1 MIPTC
6 PIFTYICA
14 LYKDDLGTWDK
25 YSQTVSQYFSISYK
39 GAQKLE
45 KPFFTLLKFAHL
57 NFFVIGKLPLR
68 IHNLHI

>member
-1 MIPTC
+1 MRTLQGRSW
-6 PIFTYICA
+6 Y
-14 LYKDDLGTWDK
+14 LGQIQPD
-25 YSQTVSQYFSISYK
+25 SQFQYFSISYK

-68 IHNLHI
+68 IHNLQI